1 VHQLMS
7 ALPEEEQ
14 AQLHELLRALDDS
27 L

>member
-7 ALPEEEQ
+7 VLPEEEQ
-14 AQLHELLRALDDS
+14 AQLHELVRGLDRS